1 MGMLRRIFSPIVFAA
16 SGSRK
21 CHHTDYGPDDCGE
34 NPLPSGNKPCR
45 ARSANRN
52 SCPAD
57 QIPVLRVGYF
67 SAFRR
72 VYGAGS
78 VHGCDT
84 TATANDRS
92 AALDEGPV
100 PKLAGRLS
108 QLRPACSSRS
118 VRTKRRVL
126 EAVSPRRAETEFLL
140 RRPGLLPR
148 RHCRRERASDCRCVH
163 GSGLRCHRSPFR
175 SAHRT
180 AAMPSETTPTLSVRL
195 QGPCGTFICHR

>member
-1 MGMLRRIFSPIVFAA
+1 MTAGKIPYPAVINPAGPDRHPLLPVGNRGHFAA
-16 SGSRK
+16 RAL
-21 CHHTDYGPDDCGE
+21 HHGG
-34 NPLPSGNKPCR
+34 L
-45 ARSANRN
+45 NRN

-126 EAVSPRRAETEFLL
+126 EAVSPRRAETGFLL